1 MWFGGLR
8 CLQRATLATRRNQL
22 RASTDGGNLDPAFPR
37 TAGAGSSRSSA
48 PGFSTRPRRWRTV
61 PPLLPVQSRRAG
73 HGVRD
78 RVHEMDEHQQPATQ
92 ALRALVGSCAA
103 RGQLAHRPGVDSQSC
118 LVVMFVRPC
127 RPDRARCTERI
138 QRARRRGE
146 ALGNAGGLRGHD
158 HYDGVN
164 DSW

>member
-8 CLQRATLATRRNQL
+8 CPQRATLATRRNQL
-22 RASTDGGNLDPAFPR
+22 RASTDGRNLDPAFPR
-37 TAGAGSSRSSA
+37 TQARDHLGVARRVFRRAPVAGVPSLRCSLFKAGEQGTGSEIASMKWTNTNSQ
-48 PGFSTRPRRWRTV
+48 PPRRCARW
-61 PPLLPVQSRRAG
+61 PAPARRG
-73 HGVRD
+73 GS
-78 RVHEMDEHQQPATQ
+78 
-92 ALRALVGSCAA
+92 LRIA
-103 RGQLAHRPGVDSQSC
+103 RGVDSQSC